1 MILAMVGEEA
11 RIEGSGEAGLG
22 AAVGAGESGVETV
35 LKYALVLNPVLVAF
49 GTIMMRQ
56 MKKLN
61 ENVVSCYMN
70 FCSIPF
76 MIALCFATGS
86 DLSAWEDFDA
96 L

>member
-1 MILAMVGEEA
+1 MILAMEGEEA
-11 RIEGSGEAGLG
+11 RIDGSGEVELG
-22 AAVGAGESGVETV
+22 ASAEHGKSGVDTV

-86 DLSAWEDFDA
+86 DLSAWGDFDA